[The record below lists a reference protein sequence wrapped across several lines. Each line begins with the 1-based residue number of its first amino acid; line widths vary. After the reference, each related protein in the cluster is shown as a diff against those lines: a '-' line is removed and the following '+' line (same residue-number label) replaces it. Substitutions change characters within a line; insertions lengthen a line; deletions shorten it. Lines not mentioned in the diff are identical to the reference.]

1 MTDEAYRQIRERELT
16 EGGWSPSQRD
26 NKIREE
32 IAEGKPAE
40 RGREISRRA
49 ADFEQEQGARRREK
63 NEDAKRRVVAENAH
77 ISALFPAAGLGPDDF
92 ITKMKEKGITTTEGA
107 RDLLRDLMPPMEDT
121 DFEAIEAETDK
132 IVAEEAAVEPEPEP
146 KPKEK
151 RKRAPR
157 KKKV

>member
-1 MTDEAYRQIRERELT
+1 MTDKTYREIRERELT

-32 IAEGKPAE
+32 IAQGKPAE
-40 RGREISRRA
+40 RDDLISARNALFERE
-49 ADFEQEQGARRREK
+49 EGARRREK
-63 NEDAKRRVVAENAH
+63 NEDAKRRAVAENAH

-121 DFEAIEAETDK
+121 DFEAIEAETEK
-132 IVAEEAAVEPEPEP
+132 IVEEEG
-146 KPKEK
+146 
-151 RKRAPR
+151 
-157 KKKV
+157 